1 MKNFFK
7 SISEKIFGK
16 KEEAQDWDAVF
27 EKLNKSKGFPFVD
40 EYEIPEKNKTK
51 HKRKVGRPKKKV
63 KPVDEPTNKIEVQ
76 KSHKRKRQKNI
87 SNGGVMM
94 SVCLSKET
102 YDKITKGAEKWDISR
117 SHYVHTIIKNYFN
130 IV

>member
-63 KPVDEPTNKIEVQ
+63 KPVDEPTNEIEVK
-76 KSHKRKRQKNI
+76 KSNKRQKQGYI
-87 SNGGVMM
+87 SNGGVTL
-94 SVCLSKET
+94 SVCVSRET
-102 YDKITKGAEKWDISR
+102 YDKISKRAEIWGMTR
-117 SHYVHTIIKNYFN
+117 SYLVHTIIKNYFN